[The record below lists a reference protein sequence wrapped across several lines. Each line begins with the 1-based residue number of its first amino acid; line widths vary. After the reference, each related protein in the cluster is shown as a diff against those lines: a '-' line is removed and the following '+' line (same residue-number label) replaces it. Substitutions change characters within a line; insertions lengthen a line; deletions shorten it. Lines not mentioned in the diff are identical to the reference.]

1 MAPTKSRLDW
11 IESQIGSRIR
21 SQTGSR
27 IGSCKIKFLRKKLQQ
42 SLHDKIEHRPLW
54 EFFGPKTPC
63 SHFYSCVKE
72 CCVVPPWTKA
82 SKRYVSF
89 NQSVEIRDTIR
100 SCFLRSLTFFHC
112 WCMRHIGSH
121 SLQTDQ
127 PKCFTLQ
134 GQSLECYSRHKT
146 FYKSLQYS
154 TNEKLSSWHLVCH
167 AFLSMTFA
175 FCSCSGSVEAL
186 NCPSWKTHLNFWWK
200 PKTKC

>member
-1 MAPTKSRLDW
+1 M
-11 IESQIGSRIR
+11 
-21 SQTGSR
+21 
-27 IGSCKIKFLRKKLQQ
+27 
-42 SLHDKIEHRPLW
+42 
-54 EFFGPKTPC
+54 
-63 SHFYSCVKE
+63 
-72 CCVVPPWTKA
+72 PPWTKA

-175 FCSCSGSVEAL
+175 FCSCSRSVEAL
-186 NCPSWKTHLNFWWK
+186 NCLSDWRKTEKNMENSFEYLM
-200 PKTKC
+200 KTKNQMLNHIKSANWNEQSNPIRSDVIQNLATRHCSHHSRSY